1 MSSYN
6 ASISAVKVV
15 ICKKR
20 KNRQLAGDGNC
31 KNRQRAGNS
40 KNL

>member
-1 MSSYN
+1 MSDYN

-20 KNRQLAGDGNC
+20 RNRRMTAG
-31 KNRQRAGNS
+31 QETQ
-40 KNL
+40 NL